1 MPVEFED
8 DLGDALRRTADTF
21 RPADPRELVDAGHQ
35 AGRRMR
41 RRRTAGAVAG
51 AAAIAA
57 VAVGGVLAGGLAQHD
72 GHTSG
77 VAAAPEQPK
86 PAPKPAAPK
95 ATAAKVV
102 TGKQVAAVFARLL
115 PHGTIKDLQGSGPA
129 DFGFPFASASAVF
142 DDGKGPAEVAVGL
155 QRNGQELEP
164 CGQIQAP
171 DVSCSLTHVHGG
183 TLQIIKGYEY
193 PDHRVETKDWTATF
207 ITSDGSQVQL
217 DQWNSSAEKDAPI
230 TRKNPPLDVAQMTA
244 LVTSP
249 DWKPLLA
256 SLPKPKPYGG

>member
-86 PAPKPAAPK
+86 PAAKPAA
-95 ATAAKVV
+95 AAV
-102 TGKQVAAVFARLL
+102 TGEQVAAVFAGLL
-115 PHGTIKDLQGSGPA
+115 PHGTVKDLQGSGPA

-155 QRNGQELEP
+155 QRDGQPLEP
-164 CGQIQAP
+164 CGQVRASG
-171 DVSCSLTHVHGG
+171 VWCSLTHVHGG

-207 ITSDGSQVQL
+207 VTPDGSQVQL
-217 DQWNSSAEKDAPI
+217 NQWNSSAEKGAPI

-244 LVTSP
+244 MVTSA
-249 DWKPLLA
+249 DWKHLLA
-256 SLPKPKPYGG
+256 SLPKPKPYAG